1 MTARVTLALVI
12 AAAAMLAA
20 LVVKLMAVSVLAGT
34 LLACV
39 LALLTG
45 CYLTWRAIGTGGGQH
60 AAPRGGPL
68 FQAPRLASAAPA
80 VVTRAQPPWPPAA
93 HSADWDTRA
102 MPGYVAD
109 AIGHGGDIDAAVDSM
124 WTRALGRQLGEQ
136 IRGGEL

>member
-1 MTARVTLALVI
+1 MITSPI
-12 AAAAMLAA
+12 
-20 LVVKLMAVSVLAGT
+20 GI
-34 LLACV
+34 
-39 LALLTG
+39 
-45 CYLTWRAIGTGGGQH
+45 AIGIGVVLFGIGIVPVYRLIGPAPGQH

-68 FQAPRLASAAPA
+68 FQARPALAAAAPA
-80 VVTRAQPPWPPAA
+80 VVTRAQPPWAPAA
-93 HSADWDTRA
+93 HSADWETRA